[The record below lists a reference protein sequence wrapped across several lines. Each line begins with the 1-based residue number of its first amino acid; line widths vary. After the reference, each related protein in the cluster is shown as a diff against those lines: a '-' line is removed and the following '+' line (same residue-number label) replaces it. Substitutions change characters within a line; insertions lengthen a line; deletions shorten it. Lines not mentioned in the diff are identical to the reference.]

1 MIDLHTHTILSD
13 GVLIPSELVRRFQ
26 EKGGK
31 IIAITDHA
39 DASNIDFIIPRIV
52 KVSRKL
58 SLDLNIKV
66 IPGIELTHI
75 PPKTIFSLAKESKK
89 LGAKI
94 VLVHGETIVEPVSP
108 GTNRYAV
115 ECKYVDIL
123 AHPGLISEKDAFLA
137 AKNRK
142 VLEISTRN
150 GHSFSNGH
158 IVKIAKKAGC
168 SLAINTDTH
177 TPDNVLS
184 EYERINVAV
193 GSGLNLKEVK
203 KIFNDMK
210 DFVEGLLK

>member
-1 MIDLHTHTILSD
+1 MIDLHTHTFLSD

-52 KVSRKL
+52 KVSREL
-58 SLDLNIKV
+58 SLNLDIKV

-94 VLVHGETIVEPVSP
+94 VLVHGQTLVEPVVP
-108 GTNRYAV
+108 ETNRYAL
-115 ECKYVDIL
+115 ECKEVDVL
-123 AHPGLISEKDAFLA
+123 AHPGLINEKDALI
-137 AKNRK
+137 AKK
-142 VLEISTRN
+142 YGKFLEISTRN
-150 GHSFSNGH
+150 GHSFSNGY
-158 IVKIAKKAGC
+158 IVKIAKKVGC
-168 SLAINTDTH
+168 RLAINTDTH
-177 TPDNVLS
+177 TPDNILNES
-184 EYERINVAV
+184 ERINVAV
-193 GSGLNLKEVK
+193 GSGLSLREVK